1 MNSEQPP
8 VDQQPSDRPNNETQ
22 ASENNRNG
30 PRETGPVIS
39 LLTFDP
45 NTKHKR
51 FINR

>member
-1 MNSEQPP
+1 MNFEQPP
-8 VDQQPSDRPNNETQ
+8 VEQQPSNRPHNETQ
-22 ASENNRNG
+22 GSENNRNSQK
-30 PRETGPVIS
+30 ESGPVIS